1 MIYGLASCRFG
12 IQLSIAWLAIALL
25 ALPSSSLWAQT
36 DGLEKVRCV
45 ALELY
50 VRSSDSS
57 TTELVDVLKGYLSSK
72 SGIHLKVFDVDSDS
86 KASARL
92 KSISEAYKLAEPKL
106 PLAYGLNKYVLD
118 QPDEVTWKRRLDE
131 LLRMEVFT
139 RKGCSRCAG
148 AKEYLPKFQK
158 KYPGF
163 RLKSTT

>member
-72 SGIHLKVFDVDSDS
+72 SGIHLKSLTS
-86 KASARL
+86 T
-92 KSISEAYKLAEPKL
+92 P
-106 PLAYGLNKYVLD
+106 
-118 QPDEVTWKRRLDE
+118 
-131 LLRMEVFT
+131 T
-139 RKGCSRCAG
+139 RKRAHVSRVSPRRTSLQNRNC
-148 AKEYLPKFQK
+148 
-158 KYPGF
+158 
-163 RLKSTT
+163 R